1 MADSIMFPLIILMLG
16 AIAWR
21 MYTSF
26 KHLSTIPKEVPWVGR
41 TGTFSSYL
49 TSQIKAIRNTPSAI
63 NEAYNKYNKNGAI
76 CAIPLPF
83 SRPEILV
90 PRSFIRWMISQGDA
104 ILSPLPV
111 QDEIVGPK
119 YVFLNPSVHGDYA
132 VYKVLRANLNR
143 QLPKLIPAIMEEL
156 AARVDQFWGMDTDW
170 REVQSHP
177 LVRNVVGRVSGRIIL
192 GSPLCYDEE
201 LLDNLSY
208 LANCVFPSAL
218 LLRFFPPFLHP
229 LLAHLTT
236 IVNRIYKRKTL
247 KVLKPYIEQQIDVL
261 QNDMIRGQKTVHRND
276 ILTWVIADALRRN
289 EPRKGLVDRICCR
302 VFTVIFAA
310 IETTTLT
317 MSNTVLDLCASDPS
331 LQVWEGLAEEGHRM
345 FSSCAGNAPDQAL
358 VNSLV
363 RADSALKETL
373 RLRTSI
379 KALAMQVTAPGGI
392 TLNGGNL
399 RLPQG
404 SRLSVSSWGIHH
416 DEEIYPSASTFDAF
430 RFSRPREGGET
441 ADAATNDNDNKHLMV
456 SVSETYLPFGMGRH
470 SCPGRYFAAI
480 ELKLFLAY
488 LAVNYDIKLADE
500 RPAFVSIGHFPMPP
514 LNGKLVIRRR
524 RGTAKVGVEDPTRA

>member
-1 MADSIMFPLIILMLG
+1 ML
-16 AIAWR
+16 
-21 MYTSF
+21 
-26 KHLSTIPKEVPWVGR
+26 
-41 TGTFSSYL
+41 TF
-49 TSQIKAIRNTPSAI
+49 AP
-63 NEAYNKYNKNGAI
+63 G
-76 CAIPLPF
+76 
-83 SRPEILV
+83 
-90 PRSFIRWMISQGDA
+90 
-104 ILSPLPV
+104 
-111 QDEIVGPK
+111 
-119 YVFLNPSVHGDYA
+119 
-132 VYKVLRANLNR
+132 
-143 QLPKLIPAIMEEL
+143 
-156 AARVDQFWGMDTDW
+156 
-170 REVQSHP
+170 
-177 LVRNVVGRVSGRIIL
+177 
-192 GSPLCYDEE
+192 YDKE
-201 LLDNLSY
+201 LLDNLSC

-218 LLRFFPPFLHP
+218 LLRFFPSFLHP

-247 KVLKPYIEQQIDVL
+247 KVLKPYIEQQIDVV
-261 QNDMIRGQKTVHRND
+261 QNDMIRGQKTVHQND
-276 ILTWVIADALRRN
+276 ILTWVIADALRQN

-317 MSNTVLDLCASDPS
+317 MSNTVLDLCASNPS
-331 LQVWEGLAEEGHRM
+331 VQVWKGLAEEGHRI
-345 FSSCAGNAPDQAL
+345 FSSCAGNAPDQAM

-392 TLNGGNL
+392 TLDGGNL

-416 DEEIYPSASTFDAF
+416 DEEIYPNASTFDAF
-430 RFSRPREGGET
+430 RFSQLREGGES
-441 ADAATNDNDNKHLMV
+441 ADAAISENDNKHLMV
-456 SVSETYLPFGMGRH
+456 SASETYLPFGMGRH

-500 RPAFVSIGHFPMPP
+500 RPAFVGIGHFPMPP
-514 LNGKLVIRRR
+514 LNEKLMIRRK
-524 RGTAKVGVEDPTRA
+524 RGTVAVGEEDPTRV

>member
-1 MADSIMFPLIILMLG
+1 M
-16 AIAWR
+16 
-21 MYTSF
+21 
-26 KHLSTIPKEVPWVGR
+26 
-41 TGTFSSYL
+41 
-49 TSQIKAIRNTPSAI
+49 
-63 NEAYNKYNKNGAI
+63 
-76 CAIPLPF
+76 
-83 SRPEILV
+83 
-90 PRSFIRWMISQGDA
+90 
-104 ILSPLPV
+104 
-111 QDEIVGPK
+111 
-119 YVFLNPSVHGDYA
+119 YVFLLVIQASSCDVDIC
-132 VYKVLRANLNR
+132 L
-143 QLPKLIPAIMEEL
+143 LP
-156 AARVDQFWGMDTDW
+156 G
-170 REVQSHP
+170 
-177 LVRNVVGRVSGRIIL
+177 
-192 GSPLCYDEE
+192 YDEE
-201 LLDNLSY
+201 LLDNLAC

-229 LLAHLTT
+229 LLAQVTT
-236 IVNRIYKRKTL
+236 ILNRIYKRKTVI
-247 KVLKPYIEQQIDVL
+247 VLKPYIEQQIDML
-261 QNDMIRGQKTVHRND
+261 ENDKIRGEKTVYRDD

-289 EPRKGLVDRICCR
+289 EPRDGLVDRICCR

-345 FSSCAGNAPDQAL
+345 FSSCAGNAPDQAA

-392 TLNGGNL
+392 TLNEGKL
-399 RLPQG
+399 RLPKG

-416 DEEIYPSASTFDAF
+416 DEEIYPSASRFDAF
-430 RFSRPREGGET
+430 RFSRLREGGEG

-456 SVSETYLPFGMGRH
+456 SASETYLPFGMGRH

-488 LAVNYDIKLADE
+488 LAVNYDIKLAGE
-500 RPAFVSIGHFPMPP
+500 RPAFVSIGHFPIPP
-514 LNGKLVIRRR
+514 LSGKLMIRRK
-524 RGTAKVGVEDPTRA
+524 RGTVAVGVEDPTRE